1 MNARSSYASTRPI
14 APPPSS
20 LSTLRG
26 PRNGV
31 VRLPKRLDW
40 GPGRSYQLDVPRQRR
55 AMYEVVLQEAAT
67 TEDLEEYVNG
77 QLLRADWAMLRLPPR
92 VRAAWEERLPV
103 LSGTG

>member
-1 MNARSSYASTRPI
+1 M
-14 APPPSS
+14 
-20 LSTLRG
+20 
-26 PRNGV
+26 
-31 VRLPKRLDW
+31 VRLPRHLDW

-55 AMYEVVLQEAAT
+55 AMYEVVLQEAET

-77 QLLRADWAMLRLPPR
+77 QLLSVDWPTLRLPPR